1 MELLDNVRNT
11 RILLELKRVYSA
23 QVKVYAYIILHDL
36 QVGKS
41 AITFMSHNLD
51 DIDMVFKKIADNLN
65 SSVHTEEMR
74 MRWFTA
80 LCCVKNSF
88 STMDDMLYCAEQT
101 FEDTGYNSS
110 AVYAEYVEMLKVA
123 TEQAQKSIDAITNQ
137 FEEVYR

>member
-1 MELLDNVRNT
+1 MELLDNVRNA

-41 AITFMSHNLD
+41 AATFMSHNLD
-51 DIDMVFKKIADNLN
+51 DIDMVFKKISDNLN

-88 STMDDMLYCAEQT
+88 STMDDMLYSAEYT
-101 FEDTGYNSS
+101 CEDSEYGAS
-110 AVYAEYVEMLKVA
+110 AIYAEYVEMLKVA
-123 TEQAQKSIDAITNQ
+123 IEKAQKSMDVITNQ
-137 FEEVYR
+137 FKEVYR

>member
-41 AITFMSHNLD
+41 AITFMSRNLD
-51 DIDMVFKKIADNLN
+51 DIDMAFKKISDNLN

-88 STMDDMLYCAEQT
+88 STMDDMLYSAEQT

-123 TEQAQKSIDAITNQ
+123 IEKAQKSMDVITNQ

>member
-41 AITFMSHNLD
+41 AITFMSRNLD
-51 DIDMVFKKIADNLN
+51 DIDMAFKKISDNLN
-65 SSVHTEEMR
+65 SSVHTEAMR

-110 AVYAEYVEMLKVA
+110 AVYTEYVEMLKVA
-123 TEQAQKSIDAITNQ
+123 IEKAQKSMDAITNQ

>member
-11 RILLELKRVYSA
+11 RVLLELKRVYSA

-36 QVGKS
+36 QVGES
-41 AITFMSHNLD
+41 AITFMSRNLD
-51 DIDMVFKKIADNLN
+51 DIDMVFKKISDDLN

-74 MRWFTA
+74 MHWSTA

-123 TEQAQKSIDAITNQ
+123 IEQAQKSIDAIANQ

>member
-41 AITFMSHNLD
+41 AITFMSRNLN
-51 DIDMVFKKIADNLN
+51 DIDMAFKKISDNLN
-65 SSVHTEEMR
+65 SSVHTEKMR

-88 STMDDMLYCAEQT
+88 STMEDMLYSAEQT

>member
-41 AITFMSHNLD
+41 AITFMSRNLD
-51 DIDMVFKKIADNLN
+51 DIDMVFKKISDNLN

-88 STMDDMLYCAEQT
+88 STMDDMLYSAEQT

-123 TEQAQKSIDAITNQ
+123 IEKAQKSMDAITNQ

>member
-11 RILLELKRVYSA
+11 QVLLELKRVYSA

-41 AITFMSHNLD
+41 AITFMSRNLD
-51 DIDMVFKKIADNLN
+51 DIDMVFKKISDNLN

-74 MRWFTA
+74 VRWFTA
-80 LCCVKNSF
+80 LCCGKNSF

-110 AVYAEYVEMLKVA
+110 AVSAEYVEMLKVA
-123 TEQAQKSIDAITNQ
+123 IEKAQKSIDAITNQ

>member
-11 RILLELKRVYSA
+11 RILLELKRTYSV

-51 DIDMVFKKIADNLN
+51 DIDMEFKKISDNLN

-74 MRWFTA
+74 MHWFTA

-88 STMDDMLYCAEQT
+88 STMDDMLCCAEQT

-110 AVYAEYVEMLKVA
+110 VVYAEYVEILKVA
-123 TEQAQKSIDAITNQ
+123 IEQAQKSIDAITNQ

>member
-1 MELLDNVRNT
+1 MELLDNVRNA
-11 RILLELKRVYSA
+11 RILLELKCVYSA

-41 AITFMSHNLD
+41 AITFMSRNLD
-51 DIDMVFKKIADNLN
+51 DIGMALNKISDNLN

-74 MRWFTA
+74 MCWFTA

-88 STMDDMLYCAEQT
+88 STMDDMLYSAEHT
-101 FEDTGYNSS
+101 CEDSEYGSS
-110 AVYAEYVEMLKVA
+110 AVYTEYVEMLKA
-123 TEQAQKSIDAITNQ
+123 AIEQAQKSIDAITTQ

>member
-11 RILLELKRVYSA
+11 RTLLELKRVYSA

-51 DIDMVFKKIADNLN
+51 DIDMVFKKISDNLN

-88 STMDDMLYCAEQT
+88 STMDEMLYCVEQT
-101 FEDTGYNSS
+101 CEDSEYGSS
-110 AVYAEYVEMLKVA
+110 AMYAEYVEMLKVA

>member
-41 AITFMSHNLD
+41 AITFMSRSLD
-51 DIDMVFKKIADNLN
+51 DIDMVFKKISDNLN

-88 STMDDMLYCAEQT
+88 STMDDMLYSAEQT

-123 TEQAQKSIDAITNQ
+123 IEKAQKSMDVITNQ

>member
-74 MRWFTA
+74 MHWFTA

-101 FEDTGYNSS
+101 FEETGYNSS

-123 TEQAQKSIDAITNQ
+123 IEQAQKSIDAITNQ

>member
-41 AITFMSHNLD
+41 AITFMSRNLD
-51 DIDMVFKKIADNLN
+51 DIDMVFKKISDNLN

-74 MRWFTA
+74 MHWFTA

-123 TEQAQKSIDAITNQ
+123 IEQAQKSIDAIAHQ

>member
-1 MELLDNVRNT
+1 MELPDNVRNT
-11 RILLELKRVYSA
+11 RVLLELKRTYSV

-36 QVGKS
+36 QVGES
-41 AITFMSHNLD
+41 AITFMSRNLD
-51 DIDMVFKKIADNLN
+51 DIDMVFKKISDDLN

-74 MRWFTA
+74 MHWFTA

-101 FEDTGYNSS
+101 FEDSEYGSS
-110 AVYAEYVEMLKVA
+110 VVYTEYVEMLKVA

>member
-1 MELLDNVRNT
+1 
-11 RILLELKRVYSA
+11 
-23 QVKVYAYIILHDL
+23 
-36 QVGKS
+36 
-41 AITFMSHNLD
+41 MSRNLD
-51 DIDMVFKKIADNLN
+51 DIDMAFKKISDNLN

-88 STMDDMLYCAEQT
+88 STMDDMLYSAEQT

-123 TEQAQKSIDAITNQ
+123 TEQAQKSMDVITNQ

>member
-36 QVGKS
+36 RVGKS
-41 AITFMSHNLD
+41 AITFMSRNLD
-51 DIDMVFKKIADNLN
+51 DIDMVFKKISDNLN

-88 STMDDMLYCAEQT
+88 STMDYMLYCAEQT

-123 TEQAQKSIDAITNQ
+123 IEQAQKSIDAITNQ

>member
-41 AITFMSHNLD
+41 AITFMSRNLD
-51 DIDMVFKKIADNLN
+51 DIDMAFKKIADNLN

-74 MRWFTA
+74 VHWFTA

-88 STMDDMLYCAEQT
+88 STMDDMLYSAGQT
-101 FEDTGYNSS
+101 FEDSEYCSS
-110 AVYAEYVEMLKVA
+110 AVYTEYVEMLKA
-123 TEQAQKSIDAITNQ
+123 AIEQAQKSIDAITNQ

>member
-41 AITFMSHNLD
+41 AITFMSRNLD
-51 DIDMVFKKIADNLN
+51 DIDMVSKKISDDLN

-74 MRWFTA
+74 MHWFTA

-101 FEDTGYNSS
+101 FEDSEYGSS
-110 AVYAEYVEMLKVA
+110 AVYTEYVEMLKA
-123 TEQAQKSIDAITNQ
+123 AIEQAQKSIDAITNQ
-137 FEEVYR
+137 FDEVYR

>member
-74 MRWFTA
+74 MHWFTA

-101 FEDTGYNSS
+101 FEDSEYGSS
-110 AVYAEYVEMLKVA
+110 AIYAEYVEMLKVA

>member
-1 MELLDNVRNT
+1 MELLDNVGNT
-11 RILLELKRVYSA
+11 RILLELKCVYSA

-41 AITFMSHNLD
+41 AITFMSRNLD
-51 DIDMVFKKIADNLN
+51 DIDMAFKKISDDVN
-65 SSVHTEEMR
+65 SSVHTEKMR

-88 STMDDMLYCAEQT
+88 STMDDMLYSAEQT
-101 FEDTGYNSS
+101 FEDSEYGSS
-110 AVYAEYVEMLKVA
+110 AVYTEYVEMLKA
-123 TEQAQKSIDAITNQ
+123 AIEQAQKSIDAITNQ

>member
-41 AITFMSHNLD
+41 TITFMSRNLD
-51 DIDMVFKKIADNLN
+51 NIDMVFKKISDNLN
-65 SSVHTEEMR
+65 SSVHTEAMR

-88 STMDDMLYCAEQT
+88 STMDEMLYSAEQT

-123 TEQAQKSIDAITNQ
+123 IEKAQKSMDAITNQ

>member
-11 RILLELKRVYSA
+11 RILRELKRVYSA

-41 AITFMSHNLD
+41 AITFMSRNLN
-51 DIDMVFKKIADNLN
+51 DIAMVFKKISDNLN

-80 LCCVKNSF
+80 LCCVKKLVFN
-88 STMDDMLYCAEQT
+88 Y
-101 FEDTGYNSS
+101 GRH
-110 AVYAEYVEMLKVA
+110 
-123 TEQAQKSIDAITNQ
+123 AI
-137 FEEVYR
+137 

>member
-11 RILLELKRVYSA
+11 RISLELKRVYSA

-41 AITFMSHNLD
+41 AITFMSRNLD
-51 DIDMVFKKIADNLN
+51 DIDMAFKKISDDLN
-65 SSVHTEEMR
+65 SSVHTEKMR

-88 STMDDMLYCAEQT
+88 STMDEMLYCAEQT

-123 TEQAQKSIDAITNQ
+123 IEQAQKSIDVITNQ

>member
-41 AITFMSHNLD
+41 AITFMSRNLD
-51 DIDMVFKKIADNLN
+51 DIDMAFKKISDNLN

-88 STMDDMLYCAEQT
+88 STMDDMLYSAEQT

-123 TEQAQKSIDAITNQ
+123 IEKARKSMDVITNQ

>member
-51 DIDMVFKKIADNLN
+51 DIDMAFKKIADNLN

-123 TEQAQKSIDAITNQ
+123 IEKAQKSMDVITNQ

>member
-11 RILLELKRVYSA
+11 RVLLELKRVYSA

-41 AITFMSHNLD
+41 AITFMSRNLD
-51 DIDMVFKKIADNLN
+51 DIDMVFKKISDNLN
-65 SSVHTEEMR
+65 SSVHTEEVR
-74 MRWFTA
+74 MHWFTA

-110 AVYAEYVEMLKVA
+110 AVYAEYVETLKVA
-123 TEQAQKSIDAITNQ
+123 IEQAQKSIDAIANQ

>member
-74 MRWFTA
+74 MHWFTA

-101 FEDTGYNSS
+101 FEDTGYSSS

-123 TEQAQKSIDAITNQ
+123 IEKAQKSIDAITNQ
-137 FEEVYR
+137 FDEVYR

>member
-11 RILLELKRVYSA
+11 RVLLELKRVYSA

-41 AITFMSHNLD
+41 AITFMSRNLD
-51 DIDMVFKKIADNLN
+51 DIDMVFKKISDNLN

-88 STMDDMLYCAEQT
+88 STMDDMLYSAEQT

-123 TEQAQKSIDAITNQ
+123 IEKAQKSMDVITNQ

>member
-1 MELLDNVRNT
+1 MELLDNARNT

-41 AITFMSHNLD
+41 AITFMSRNLD
-51 DIDMVFKKIADNLN
+51 DIDMVFKKISDNLN

-74 MRWFTA
+74 MHWFTA

-123 TEQAQKSIDAITNQ
+123 IEKAQKSMDVITNQ

>member
-11 RILLELKRVYSA
+11 RVLLELKRVYSA

-41 AITFMSHNLD
+41 AITFMSRNLD
-51 DIDMVFKKIADNLN
+51 DIDMVFKKISDNLN

-74 MRWFTA
+74 MHWFTA

-101 FEDTGYNSS
+101 FEDSEYGSS
-110 AVYAEYVEMLKVA
+110 AMYVEYVEMLKVA
-123 TEQAQKSIDAITNQ
+123 IEQAQKSIDAMTNQ

>member
-1 MELLDNVRNT
+1 MELPDNVRNT
-11 RILLELKRVYSA
+11 RVLLELKRVYSA
-23 QVKVYAYIILHDL
+23 QVKVYAYIILYDL

-41 AITFMSHNLD
+41 AITFMSRNLD
-51 DIDMVFKKIADNLN
+51 DIDMVFKKISDNLN

-123 TEQAQKSIDAITNQ
+123 IEKAQKSIDAITNQ